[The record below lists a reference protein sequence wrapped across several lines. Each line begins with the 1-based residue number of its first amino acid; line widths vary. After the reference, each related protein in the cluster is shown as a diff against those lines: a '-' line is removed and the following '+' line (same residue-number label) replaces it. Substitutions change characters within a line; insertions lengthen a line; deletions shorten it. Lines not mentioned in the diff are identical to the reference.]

1 MMGAGGVA
9 RLALIVRG
17 QPWQHR
23 AARAD
28 LDLALAAAAM
38 DFGLEVYFLGG
49 ALMQLAAD
57 RDSEAALL
65 PPGYQAWAA
74 LPELAEA
81 RFYAEPEWLDR
92 CADAAIELILP
103 ASPLSVD
110 QMQAGWRRCRHVLV
124 V

>member
-1 MMGAGGVA
+1 MAAGSVSG
-9 RLALIVRG
+9 LALIVRG
-17 QPWQHR
+17 HPWQHR

-38 DFGLEVYFLGG
+38 DFGLDVYFLGE

-57 RDSEAALL
+57 RDSETALL
-65 PPGYQAWAA
+65 PPGYRAWAA

-81 RFYAEPEWLDR
+81 RFYAEREWLDR

-103 ASPLSVD
+103 VSALSAD
-110 QMQAGWRRCRHVLV
+110 QMQARWRRCRHVLV